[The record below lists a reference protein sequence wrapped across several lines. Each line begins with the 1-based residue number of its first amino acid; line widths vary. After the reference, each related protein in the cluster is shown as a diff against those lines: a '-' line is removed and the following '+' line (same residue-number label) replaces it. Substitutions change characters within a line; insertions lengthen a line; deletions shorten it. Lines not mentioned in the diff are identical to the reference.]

1 MADLRS
7 RALSAL
13 RAGLVRGGWMR
24 DSVWTVLDQGLF
36 AGSNFAVNVLLARW
50 LVPEAYGAFAVGFM
64 VFLAVV
70 VIHTGLFVEPML
82 VFGSDRFRSR
92 VGDYIRVLLAG
103 HVRFSL
109 LAGGLMALGALGVAV
124 FGESLALV
132 AALLAFAIGQGIILG
147 MWLLRRACYV
157 VSKPAWAASAGA
169 LYLAIVV
176 GGAATL
182 FGLGLLSAPAGVGL
196 MAAGSLASGAFL
208 WRRLRV
214 PLRNPRDAGLA
225 EAARDAHSRYGRWSA
240 STGVLEWAHGAI
252 PFLALPILVG
262 LEASGQLRALV
273 NIAMPGLHAIGALA
287 MMAVPVLV
295 RARVGGH
302 LRRSAFA
309 VGGGLVSLA
318 VIYAVVI
325 LGAGRPLIDWLY
337 RGQYEVGTAA
347 LVLLAAMPI
356 PAALG
361 NSLVAVLRSGERPEA
376 VFRGRVASA
385 GLAAS
390 VGLWLTTLFGVV
402 GALASDVVA
411 LFVEAGVLL
420 RELFTKRKAVEVSE
434 AAPGERL
441 RVLVG
446 AFACSPGEGSEPG
459 VGWNTVREMAR
470 HHDVWV
476 LTYSAYRARIEAELA
491 VRPVPGLR
499 FVYHTVL
506 GERAVFA
513 SGQRERGGFAEQR
526 HYYLWQRTARRV
538 ARRLHAEIRFHLAHH
553 VTFAK
558 YWMPSAVAKVG
569 VPFIW
574 GPVGGG
580 ESAPRVFYPVMT
592 PTSRFYEQQRDLGR
606 WLLDR
611 SLGVRSTARAADL
624 AFATTVETAERME
637 AVGARDVQVRSAIG
651 LSDEVIDRLGEVPL
665 APDGPPRFL
674 MIGRNVAFKGHQ
686 FGIEAFAEA
695 LGSGDTAMAGAEMWL
710 IGDGP
715 ERLSLEALASR
726 LGVAEGVRF
735 LGSISRD
742 AVLDGFAQA
751 HALVHPSLHES
762 GGGVCLEAMAAGR
775 PVLGFALGG
784 TRLHVPEAAGI
795 LVTAEHPQMSVSA
808 LADAMRTVAADPALR
823 RAMGEAGRATVA
835 EDYRWAD
842 KAHQFA
848 AYYSHLVAGSSVR
861 VDDGPLPEAVSL
873 LADEVPV

>member
-1 MADLRS
+1 
-7 RALSAL
+7 
-13 RAGLVRGGWMR
+13 MR

-50 LVPEAYGAFAVGFM
+50 LVPDAYGAFAVGFM

-82 VFGSDRFRSR
+82 VFGADRFSDR
-92 VGDYIRVLLAG
+92 VGEYIRVLLSG

-109 LAGGLMALGALGVAV
+109 LAGGLMGLGALGVLVA
-124 FGESLALV
+124 GESPALV
-132 AALLAFAIGQGIILG
+132 AALLAFAVGQMVILA

-169 LYLAIVV
+169 LYLLVV
-176 GGAATL
+176 VAGAATL
-182 FGLGLLSAPAGVGL
+182 YNVGLLSASTGVGL
-196 MAAGSLASGAFL
+196 MAIGSLVAGAFL
-208 WRRLRV
+208 WRRLHI
-214 PLRNPRDAGLA
+214 PLRNPKDPALT
-225 EAARDAHSRYGRWSA
+225 EAARAAHSQYGRWSA

-252 PFLALPILVG
+252 PFLALPVLVG

-273 NIAMPGLHAIGALA
+273 NIAMPGLHAIAALA

-295 RARVGGH
+295 RARVAGR
-302 LRRSAFA
+302 LRQSALA
-309 VGGGLVSLA
+309 IGGGLVALA
-318 VIYAVVI
+318 LFYAVVI
-325 LGAGRPLIDWLY
+325 LGAGRPIIHWLY
-337 RGQYEVGTAA
+337 RGQYEVGTWA
-347 LVLLAAMPI
+347 LLLLAAMPI

-361 NSLVAVLRSGERPEA
+361 NALVAILRSGERPDA
-376 VFRGRVASA
+376 VFKGRVASA

-411 LFVEAGVLL
+411 LLVEAGVLV
-420 RELFTKRKAVEVSE
+420 RELIADRRRVRSPE
-434 AAPGERL
+434 ATPGDRL

-459 VGWNTVREMAR
+459 VGWNTVREIAR

-476 LTYSAYRARIEAELA
+476 LTYSAYRSRIEAELHE
-491 VRPVPGLR
+491 RPVAGLR
-499 FVYHTVL
+499 FVYHEAPFERDEYAS
-506 GERAVFA
+506 GRCERA
-513 SGQRERGGFAEQR
+513 GFAEQR
-526 HYYLWQRTARRV
+526 HYYLWQRTAARV
-538 ARRLHAEIRFHLAHH
+538 ARRLHAEVGFHLAHH

-558 YWMPSAVAKVG
+558 YWMPSAVARLG

-592 PTSRFYEQQRDLGR
+592 PTSRYYEQQRDLGR

-611 SLGVRSTARAADL
+611 SLGVRRTARAADL
-624 AFATTVETAERME
+624 AFATTEETAERM
-637 AVGARDVQVRSAIG
+637 AAAGARDVQVRSAIG
-651 LSDEVIDRLGEVPL
+651 LSDDVIDRLGEVPP
-665 APDGPPRFL
+665 APDGPARFL

-695 LGSGDTAMAGAEMWL
+695 VRSGDPAMDGAELWL

-715 ERLSLEALASR
+715 ERASLEALAHR
-726 LGVAEGVRF
+726 LGVTQSVRF
-735 LGSISRD
+735 LGSIPRD
-742 AVLDGFAQA
+742 AVLDCFAQA

-762 GGGVCLEAMAAGR
+762 GGGVCLEAMAAAR

-784 TRLHVPEAAGI
+784 TRIHVSEAAGI
-795 LVTAEHPQMSVSA
+795 LVPADCPRASVTDLAHA
-808 LADAMRTVAADPALR
+808 LRTVAADPVR
-823 RAMGEAGRATVA
+823 RREMGEAGRRTVTN
-835 EDYRWAD
+835 DYRWAD
-842 KAHQFA
+842 KAAQFA
-848 AYYSHLVAGSSVR
+848 AYYSHLMAGSSVR
-861 VDDGPLPEAVSL
+861 TEEVTFPEVAASIVSE
-873 LADEVPV
+873 EVPA